1 MAKPNDSQALPIHGA
16 RVLPSVTV
24 DSYNLEIQDQDGF
37 LGDKASKSAF
47 WDILDKWRK
56 PLKEIDQ
63 DPLGITPSDEVSK
76 KRLASL
82 LAEGK
87 PKEAGLVQSAVED
100 FARDAEG
107 LDQLG

>member
-76 KRLASL
+76 KRLTSL

-87 PKEAGLVQSAVED
+87 PRRQDL
-100 FARDAEG
+100 FRARLKISLSG
-107 LDQLG
+107 